1 MSAILIKNATVINE
15 GKRFAADL
23 FVDQG
28 VIKKHLGFRKRRT
41 SNRSKK
47 IYTHRC
53 YRKASN
59 SWYY

>member
-28 VIKKHLGFRKRRT
+28 VIKKTFGIPEKENKQSL
-41 SNRSKK
+41 KK
-47 IYTHRC
+47 NIH
-53 YRKASN
+53 S
-59 SWYY
+59 SMLPESF